1 MIELTVGQEPQG
13 TPADPQGSPATDPQ
27 GSPSQEPQ
35 GAAEDDWQAVAKK
48 WESRA
53 KKDAARLAQLE
64 SRVKTLVEPEAVAD
78 KDRALADAQAEAG
91 RARLDA
97 LRYRIAAETGLPI
110 TMAPRLLG
118 DDEDALRTDA
128 KNLAESLAPPKP
140 PKRIDA
146 GRGTTDS
153 GAPQGTSDPNA
164 LLRQMLGGGA

>member
-1 MIELTVGQEPQG
+1 
-13 TPADPQGSPATDPQ
+13 
-27 GSPSQEPQ
+27 
-35 GAAEDDWQAVAKK
+35 
-48 WESRA
+48 
-53 KKDAARLAQLE
+53 
-64 SRVKTLVEPEAVAD
+64 VKTLVEPEAVAD

-140 PKRIDA
+140 PKRTDA
-146 GRGTTDS
+146 ARGTADSSAGPAS
-153 GAPQGTSDPNA
+153 GADPNA
-164 LLRQMLGGGA
+164 LLRQMLGGS